1 MAGTVAGPLVPVVSA
16 AVDVVGQCFLILL
29 LSLEGAQPD
38 GAGERATGS
47 GGLAGLLALSVDLID
62 VEVGHVPVLCG

>member
-1 MAGTVAGPLVPVVSA
+1 MAGTVADPLVPVVSA
-16 AVDVVGQCFLILL
+16 AVDVVGQSLPILL

-38 GAGERATGS
+38 CTREGATGS

-62 VEVGHVPVLCG
+62 VEVGHVPVFG